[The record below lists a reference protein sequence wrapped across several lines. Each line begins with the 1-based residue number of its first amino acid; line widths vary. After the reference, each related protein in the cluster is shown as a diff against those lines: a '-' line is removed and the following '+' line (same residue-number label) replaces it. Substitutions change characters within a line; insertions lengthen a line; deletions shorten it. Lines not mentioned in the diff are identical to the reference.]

1 MPAEYQQKL
10 HLLRKQ
16 STLLIGI
23 GVAIVGITI
32 FHFFLALVL
41 SWQSSSLLRWLT
53 VGITCTVFLLGVGH
67 AAYQENSER
76 LFKKITQLDSQV
88 RIGQPPIPADRQMIL
103 SLYAGASAIPFATH
117 KDAVGIYFGIN
128 LAITIAALLYLNFCH

>member
-1 MPAEYQQKL
+1 MSANSQDNLQ
-10 HLLRKQ
+10 LLRKQ
-16 STLLIGI
+16 SILLIGI

-32 FHFFLALVL
+32 FHFILALVI
-41 SWQSSSLLRWLT
+41 SWQASSLLLWVT
-53 VGITCTVFLLGVGH
+53 VGITCIVFLLRVGH

-76 LFKKITQLDSQV
+76 LFQKITQLDSQA

-117 KDAVGIYFGIN
+117 KEAVGIYFGIN
-128 LAITIAALLYLNFCH
+128 LTITVAALLYLNFSN